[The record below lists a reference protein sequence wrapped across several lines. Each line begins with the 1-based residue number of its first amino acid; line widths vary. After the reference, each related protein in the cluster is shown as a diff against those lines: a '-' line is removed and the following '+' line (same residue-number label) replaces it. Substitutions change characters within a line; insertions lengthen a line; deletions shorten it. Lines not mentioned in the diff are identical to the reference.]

1 MNRLLPVSFAF
12 AAALA
17 TTLPAAAA
25 DNSFYVLGS
34 AGLTDTGGRKAQ
46 ADATIVNAGMTS
58 FTSSADEKDHGYKA
72 QFGYR
77 FNRNFAVEGGYMDL
91 GRYTYHAD
99 GTAPIT
105 ATRDGKGPMDAL
117 NVVVV
122 GSLPLTEQFSLI
134 GKLGVA
140 AQRMRFHCEGTGIA
154 CSNPDRT
161 SHGTSLQYG
170 AGVEWAFTPN
180 WFVRGEYE
188 VVQKIGDSFNANGTT
203 GTSRA
208 DLKMG
213 SVGVGYRF

>member
-1 MNRLLPVSFAF
+1 MPHDPVCPRTLYTLAW
-12 AAALA
+12 ALCQASQCRFNYRFSIPLIPIA
-17 TTLPAAAA
+17 TTGHLSLEPSASRFFAH
-25 DNSFYVLGS
+25 SLLLSRCRSSGGRRITTRYVLGS

-46 ADATIVNAGMTS
+46 ADATIVNAGGRVHHRRPI
-58 FTSSADEKDHGYKA
+58 KDRGYKA
-72 QFGYR
+72 QIGYR

-117 NVVVV
+117 NVVAV
-122 GSLPLTEQFSLI
+122 GSLPLTEQFSPI

-161 SHGTSLQYG
+161 SRHEP
-170 AGVEWAFTPN
+170 AI
-180 WFVRGEYE
+180 RC
-188 VVQKIGDSFNANGTT
+188 
-203 GTSRA
+203 R
-208 DLKMG
+208 
-213 SVGVGYRF
+213 R